1 MKNSGRWIGLAVIL
15 LATLPLAAGDM
26 RAVRANLISV
36 DGSGANMGFVKA
48 AGSGTGGTRIAV
60 IGKGLNPGGAY
71 LSLYYD
77 NHVCELEPYGEDDVI
92 GNYTADVNGLGKT
105 TRQVGDDFDEIN
117 SVSIRNASDFSLVA
131 CADLHP
137 GRTSTTLKK

>member
-1 MKNSGRWIGLAVIL
+1 MKISNRWAGLAIVLI
-15 LATLPLAAGDM
+15 ATLPLAASDL
-26 RAVRANLISV
+26 RSVRATLV
-36 DGSGANMGFVKA
+36 AADGSGATMGFVKA
-48 AGSGTGGTRIAV
+48 AGSGQGGTRILV
-60 IGKGLNPGGAY
+60 IGTGLNPSGAY

-77 NHVCELEPYGEDDVI
+77 NHQCDVEPYEDDDVI

-105 TRQVGDDFDEIN
+105 TRMVGDDFDEIN

-137 GRTSTTLKK
+137 GKVAKK